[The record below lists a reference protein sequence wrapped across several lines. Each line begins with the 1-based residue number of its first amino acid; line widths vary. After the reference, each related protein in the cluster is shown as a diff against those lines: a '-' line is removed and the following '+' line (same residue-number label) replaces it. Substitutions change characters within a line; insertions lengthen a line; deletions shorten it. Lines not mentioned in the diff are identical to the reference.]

1 MNPFPRARRYTTG
14 LVLVAVAPLAMAFGD
29 AWDFTPRVSLGQ
41 DYSDNIGLAPPG
53 DEESEFITQ
62 VNTGFSLNR
71 DGARASAQLGYN
83 LQSLFYWQDSNDSA
97 LFHQFFGDGRVELI
111 PGQLFVDSAASYSQ
125 RQLTRERA
133 GADNLNLN
141 NNRGDVLTFSF
152 SPVYIQQF
160 DDLATGQ
167 LSYSYNRVDVQDSEA
182 NNSQRHAVSL
192 GISSGPQFTRFGWG
206 LSVNYSQ
213 TDFDDNASSTQQ
225 NAEVLGR
232 WAVTDRLNLF
242 AVLGYEQDEFDQDNG
257 RSDPNGLIWRLGS
270 TYTPNDRTSMEAF
283 FGERFF
289 GTTYGATARHQLRN
303 SQFTLDYTESVTSV
317 NQFEI
322 DQTIP
327 RGVNATIEESLIV
340 DGEPFLFD
348 LETPALRSGSFVSKR
363 LSAAYTG
370 QRRKL
375 GWGLRVFHEQ
385 RDYEVSNDSEEA
397 QSFSGNLSW
406 QWRPRTSLFANAS
419 VQESTFAGQDG
430 EETLYSTR
438 LGISRQLGNQ
448 VSASVQYSYRDL
460 DSDRLG
466 SDGYQENRVSATLV
480 KTF

>member
-1 MNPFPRARRYTTG
+1 MTRSALGVLLVMAASRAWA
-14 LVLVAVAPLAMAFGD
+14 LD
-29 AWDFTPRVSLGQ
+29 EAWDFTPRVSLSQ

-62 VNTGFSLNR
+62 LNTGFTLNR
-71 DGARASAQLGYN
+71 DGARARARLGYN

-97 LFHQFFGDGRVELI
+97 LFHQFFGDGRMDVV
-111 PGQLFVDSAASYSQ
+111 PGQLFIDSGASFSQ

-133 GADNLNLN
+133 GADNLNLD
-141 NNRGDVLTFSF
+141 NNRGNVLTFRI

-160 DDLATGQ
+160 GDVATGQ
-167 LSYSYNRVDVQDSEA
+167 LRYSYDRASFEGSEG
-182 NNSQRHAVSL
+182 NNSQRNTVSL
-192 GISSGPQFTRFGWG
+192 NIGSGAQFTRFGWG
-206 LSVNYSQ
+206 FAVNYLQ
-213 TDFDDNASSTQQ
+213 ADFDDGASTTQQ

-232 WAVTDRLNLF
+232 WNVTDRLDLF
-242 AVLGYEQDEFDQDNG
+242 AVVGYEQDAFDQDG
-257 RSDPNGLIWRLGS
+257 GSTRPDGIVWRLGS
-270 TYTPNDRTSMEAF
+270 TYEPSARTLLEAF

-289 GTTYGATARHQLRN
+289 GTSYGATVRHRLRN
-303 SQFTLDYTESVTSV
+303 SQFSLDYTETVTSV
-317 NQFEI
+317 SQFEI

-327 RGVNATIEESLIV
+327 RGVNETIEEALIV
-340 DGEPFLFD
+340 DGELFLFD
-348 LETPALRSGSFVSKR
+348 LETPTLRSGSFVSKR
-363 LSAAYTG
+363 LGAGYTG

-385 RDYEVSNDSEEA
+385 RDYEVSNDSE
-397 QSFSGNLSW
+397 QSQSVAGNLSW

-430 EETLYSTR
+430 EQTLYSTR
-438 LGISRQLGNQ
+438 LGLSRQFGNQ

-460 DSDRLG
+460 ESSRFDD
-466 SDGYQENRVSATLV
+466 DGYQENRVSATLQ

>member
-1 MNPFPRARRYTTG
+1 MSHFPNARHYTMG
-14 LVLVAVAPLAMAFGD
+14 LVMVVVTPLAMAFGD
-29 AWDFTPRVSLGQ
+29 AWDFTPRVSLSQ
-41 DYSDNIGLAPPG
+41 DYSDNINLAPPG
-53 DEESEFITQ
+53 EEDSEFITQ
-62 VNTGFSLNR
+62 LNSGFSLNR
-71 DGARASAQLGYN
+71 DGGRARARLGYN

-97 LFHQFFGDGRVELI
+97 LFHQFFGDGRVDVVPEQFYI
-111 PGQLFVDSAASYSQ
+111 DSAASFSQ

-133 GADNLNLN
+133 GADNLNLD
-141 NNRGDVLTFSF
+141 NNRGDVLTFRI

-160 DDLATGQ
+160 GDLATGQ
-167 LSYSYNRVDVQDSEA
+167 LRYSYDRVDSLDTEA
-182 NNSQRHAVSL
+182 NNSQRNNVSL
-192 GISSGPQFTRFGWG
+192 AINSGPQFTRFGWG
-206 LSVNYSQ
+206 VSVNYSQ
-213 TDFDDNASSTQQ
+213 TDFDDDASSTQK
-225 NAEVLGR
+225 NAELLGR
-232 WAVTDRLNLF
+232 WAVTDRLDLF

-257 RSDPNGLIWRLGS
+257 RSDPDGIIWRLGS
-270 TYTPNDRTSMEAF
+270 TYIPNDRTSIEAF

-289 GTTYGATARHQLRN
+289 GTTYGATARHRLRN

-348 LETPALRSGSFVSKR
+348 LESPGLRSGSFVSKR

-370 QRRKL
+370 QRQKL
-375 GWGLRVFHEQ
+375 GWGLRLFHEQ
-385 RDYEVSNDSEEA
+385 RDFEVSNDSEEA
-397 QSFSGNLSW
+397 QSFAGNLSW
-406 QWRPRTSLFANAS
+406 QWRPRTSVFANAS
-419 VQESTFAGQDG
+419 LQESTFAGQDG

-438 LGISRQLGNQ
+438 LGISRQFGRQ

-460 DSDRLG
+460 DSSRLG
-466 SDGYQENRVSATLV
+466 DDGYQENRVSATLQ

>member
-1 MNPFPRARRYTTG
+1 MSRCPGSLRYLAG
-14 LVLVAVAPLAMAFGD
+14 LVLVGVTPLAMAFGE
-29 AWDFTPRVSLGQ
+29 AWDFTPRVSLSQ
-41 DYSDNIGLAPPG
+41 DYSDNIRLAPPG
-53 DEESEFITQ
+53 EEESEFITQ
-62 VNTGFSLNR
+62 LNTGFSLNR
-71 DGARASAQLGYN
+71 DGGRARARLGYN
-83 LQSLFYWQDSNDSA
+83 LQSLFYWQDSQDSTI
-97 LFHQFFGDGRVELI
+97 FNQFFGDGRVEII
-111 PGQLFVDSAASYSQ
+111 PEQLFIDSAASYSQ
-125 RQLTRERA
+125 RQLTRERS
-133 GADNLNLN
+133 GADNLNLDN
-141 NNRGDVLTFSF
+141 DRGNVLTFRF
-152 SPVYIQQF
+152 SPVYRQQF

-167 LSYSYNRVDVQDSEA
+167 LSYSYDRVDVEDSEG
-182 NNSQRHAVSL
+182 NNSQRNSVSL
-192 GISSGPQFTRFGWG
+192 SINSGPQFTRFGWG
-206 LSVNYSQ
+206 LAVNYSQ
-213 TDFDDNASSTQQ
+213 TDFDDDASSTQQ
-225 NAEVLGR
+225 NAELLGS
-232 WAVTDRLNLF
+232 WAVTERLDIF

-257 RSDPNGLIWRLGS
+257 RSDPDGIIWRLGS
-270 TYTPNDRTSMEAF
+270 TYAPNDRTFLEAF

-348 LETPALRSGSFVSKR
+348 LETPELRSGSFVSKR

-397 QSFSGNLSW
+397 QSFAGNLSW
-406 QWRPRTSLFANAS
+406 QWRPRTSVFANVS
-419 VQESTFAGQDG
+419 LQESTFAGQDG
-430 EETLYSTR
+430 EETLYFSG
-438 LGISRQLGNQ
+438 LGIRRQLGNR
-448 VSASVQYSYRDL
+448 VSASVQYNYRDL
-460 DSDRLG
+460 DSSRPG
-466 SDGYQENRVSATLV
+466 NDGYQENRVSATLQ